1 MELKLIIDDD
11 VYNLN
16 VPEEIIN
23 GAADVF
29 DRMDRDMDQGWQMG
43 RDWVATPGLED
54 RIRIVGDK
62 LLTALEKE
70 DHNVGRVMA
79 AYILNRAPNLE
90 ALAVDT
96 AGEIRNSELH
106 YR

>member
-43 RDWVATPGLED
+43 RDWVAAPGLED